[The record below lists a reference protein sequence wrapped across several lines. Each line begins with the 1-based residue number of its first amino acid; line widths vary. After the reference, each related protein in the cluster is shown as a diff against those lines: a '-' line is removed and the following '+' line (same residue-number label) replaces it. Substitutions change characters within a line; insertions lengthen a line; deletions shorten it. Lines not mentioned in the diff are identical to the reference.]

1 MRVVLRREGLK
12 IVCIN
17 ESSIKERRI
26 IDSLYQ

>member
-17 ESSIKERRI
+17 KSSIKERMI
-26 IDSLYQ
+26 KDSMYQ